1 MNLERQRIKQAQQEM
16 LDRNKKEYQE
26 RMLREKLKREVED
39 KIIYNQVYKP
49 EAIKLKIIQNY
60 NLLSK
65 VNSSKVSFFFFFFFV
80 KEIQLF

>member
-1 MNLERQRIKQAQQEM
+1 MSLERQRIKQAQQEM

-65 VNSSKVSFFFFFFFV
+65 VNSSKVSFFFSSS
-80 KEIQLF
+80 L